1 MMFSDITS
9 LLLGGC
15 VTLSVLLLFFAA
27 NEAGKTVPGDD
38 REFMD
43 PLPPLLQFIWPL
55 VRIIAY
61 YICARLPYRFL
72 LVEEK
77 RIQKNGV
84 GYLMIAE
91 EFEALRIIGAVVFLA
106 LGFLLLNLVNLW
118 HPWLLPLFIGLG
130 LLYPDIWI
138 RDIRTRQV
146 DAVLRTLPAYLD
158 FITMAVEAGL
168 NFSGAI
174 EQARKK
180 GPGGPLVNE
189 FGIILRDLRSGLN
202 RAQAL
207 TRMARRLDI
216 YEVTSFVNAVIQAEK
231 MGSSLASVLK
241 VQAKQR
247 RVERFQRAEKKAM
260 EAPVKLVGPLMLF
273 IFPTTFIV
281 LAFPL
286 VMKVIHGGFF

>member
-1 MMFSDITS
+1 MFNDIS
-9 LLLGGC
+9 IFMLGGSIS
-15 VTLSVLLLFFAA
+15 LSVFLGILGIREL
-27 NEAGKTVPGDD
+27 GKTVPDEN

-43 PLPPLLQFIWPL
+43 PLPPLLQFVWPL

-61 YICARLPYRFL
+61 YGCAHLPYRFL

-84 GYLMIAE
+84 AYLMISE
-91 EFEALRIIGAVVFLA
+91 EFEALRILGAAVFSV
-106 LGFLLLNLVNLW
+106 LGALLLNLVNLW
-118 HPWLLPLFIGLG
+118 NPWLLPLFLILG
-130 LLYPDIWI
+130 LVYPDIWI
-138 RDIRTRQV
+138 RDIRSRQV

-189 FGIILRDLRSGLN
+189 FGIILRDLRAGLN

-207 TRMARRLDI
+207 KRMAQRLDI
-216 YEVTSFVNAVIQAEK
+216 HEVTSFINAVIQAEK
-231 MGSSLASVLK
+231 MGSSLASILK
-241 VQAKQR
+241 VQARQR